1 MKTKTILIIALLLA
15 AGQPLQAQQLSLA
28 TNAVEYFNMGALNG
42 EVAVSLG
49 THLSLAAGA
58 AYNPWNYGS
67 EENGYLQNRQR
78 NFSIG
83 MRYWPWHTYSGWWV
97 ALKGQYREYNRGGF
111 FGNQQSEEGDAWGS
125 GLSVGYA
132 LMLSRHLNL
141 DFGLGAWAGTT
152 AYTTYACPRCGRILE
167 SGNKAF
173 LQPDEMRAA
182 IVYIF

>member
-1 MKTKTILIIALLLA
+1 MKTRIILAIVLLL
-15 AGQPLQAQQLSLA
+15 GTLPLKAQQVSLA
-28 TNAVEYFNMGALNG
+28 TNAAEYLNLGALNG

-49 THLSLAAGA
+49 RHLTLAAGA
-58 AYNPWNYGS
+58 AYNPWNFGS

-78 NFSIG
+78 NFSLG
-83 MRYWPWHTYSGWWV
+83 MRYWPWHAYSGWWV

-111 FGNQQSEEGDAWGS
+111 FGKQISEEGDAWGS

-132 LMLSRHLNL
+132 LMLSRHFNL

-173 LQPDEMRAA
+173 LQPDEVRAA
-182 IVYIF
+182 IVYIL

>member
-1 MKTKTILIIALLLA
+1 MRAPVILAVALLFA
-15 AGQPLQAQQLSLA
+15 AARPLSAQQVSLA
-28 TNAVEYFNMGALNG
+28 TNAVEYFNLGALNG
-42 EVAVSLG
+42 EVAVSIG

-78 NFSIG
+78 NFSVG

-111 FGNQQSEEGDAWGS
+111 FGNPQSEEGDAWGS

-167 SGNKAF
+167 SGVKWFAK
-173 LQPDEMRAA
+173 PDEMIAS
-182 IVYIF
+182 IVYLF

>member
-1 MKTKTILIIALLLA
+1 MKRILLFCLLSFC
-15 AGQPLQAQQLSLA
+15 AGRLGAQQLSLA
-28 TNAVEYFNMGALNG
+28 TNAVEYFNLGALNG

-49 THLSLAAGA
+49 HHLTLAAGA

-78 NFSIG
+78 NFSLG

-111 FGNQQSEEGDAWGS
+111 LGNQQSEEGDAWGS

-132 LMLSRHLNL
+132 LMLSRHFNL

>member
-83 MRYWPWHTYSGWWV
+83 MRYWPWHTYSGTGNTTGADSSATSSPKKEMPGV
-97 ALKGQYREYNRGGF
+97 A
-111 FGNQQSEEGDAWGS
+111 
-125 GLSVGYA
+125 
-132 LMLSRHLNL
+132 
-141 DFGLGAWAGTT
+141 
-152 AYTTYACPRCGRILE
+152 
-167 SGNKAF
+167 AF
-173 LQPDEMRAA
+173 PLATP
-182 IVYIF
+182 